1 MCKAMIIDDDVPML
15 KYLENI
21 LNWKELGIE
30 IVASTFSSLKALS
43 LFDELQPDLVITDI
57 GLPQIDGLELA
68 VRFKEKNPDARV
80 ILLTCHEDFYYAKK
94 AIQINVDDYLIKD
107 ELTKEQLKK
116 SVLKSLE
123 SLKESN
129 EFQEALYY
137 QDTIEHNK
145 ELLKK
150 SFLKKLA
157 DSELGE
163 QILSFS
169 RSLGINWRHHDFIV
183 CRSVIDYTS
192 CKNDMLLSNLSSPQ
206 NQLLSIMESAT
217 RDKDEYTIL
226 QDETENIF
234 LIYNFKNRL
243 THNSYKDFQNLLN
256 TIHTG
261 VKQQL
266 RLNVHFFYDRICN
279 VTELESCVNK
289 LYYRKSISF
298 YENMKHVFLE
308 VPSKWI
314 SYNLPKD
321 TLLDPFAKDL
331 LDAVQYGNVEDV
343 NKAIQYLEE
352 TSKTLVLDPVQLK
365 KKCISIVNLVCKN
378 DRAFEQFEIYV
389 ENSIT
394 LTQMLHFLQLKTQNY
409 MESLQKSRFKQNQS
423 NPKLKEIDQ
432 YIIENLSENI
442 TSVIMA
448 NHLHL
453 NPSYF
458 SRYFKHLT
466 GENFTDYV
474 HRFKMRIATSM
485 LTERFETIE
494 FITYSLGYSDRTYF
508 SKIFKKYT
516 GMSPGEYK
524 RTQKHPLHLGDV

>member
-21 LNWKELGIE
+21 LNWKELGID
-30 IVASTFSSLKALS
+30 IVASTYSGMKALT
-43 LFDELQPDLVITDI
+43 LFEELQPDLVITDI

-68 VRFKEKNPDARV
+68 VRFKEMNPETRI

-123 SLKESN
+123 NLKELN

-145 ELLKK
+145 DLLKK

-157 DSELGE
+157 DSELSGN
-163 QILSFS
+163 ILAFS
-169 RSLGINWRHHDFIV
+169 RSLGINWKNNDFIV
-183 CRSVIDYTS
+183 CRSAIDYTT
-192 CKNDMLLSNLSSPQ
+192 CKHDGLLTKMSEVQ
-206 NQLLSIMESAT
+206 DKLLFIMEEAT
-217 RDKDEYTIL
+217 KDKDEYTIL
-226 QDETENIF
+226 EDENRNIF
-234 LIYNFKNRL
+234 LVYNFKRRFS
-243 THNSYKDFQNLLN
+243 HNSFNDFQNILN
-256 TIHTG
+256 TIHLE
-261 VKQQL
+261 VNNHLQL
-266 RLNVHFFYDRICN
+266 AVYFFYDRIC
-279 VTELESCVNK
+279 TAMELESCVNK
-289 LYYRKSISF
+289 LYYRKSIFF
-298 YENMKHVFLE
+298 YDDIKHVFSQ
-308 VPSKWI
+308 VPDKRY
-314 SYNLPKD
+314 SYNLPQD
-321 TLLDPFAKDL
+321 TLLDPFTKAL
-331 LDAVQYGNVEDV
+331 MDAVQFGSTDDV
-343 NKAIQYLEE
+343 KKAIQYLEE
-352 TSKTLVLDPVQLK
+352 TSQTLALDPVQLK
-365 KKCISIVNLVCKN
+365 ERCIHIVNLVCKN
-378 DRAFEQFEIYV
+378 DRSFQHFEQCV
-389 ENSIT
+389 ENAIT
-394 LTQMLHFLQLKTQNY
+394 LKQMLHIIHLKIKNY
-409 MESLQKSRFKQNQS
+409 MESLEKSRFKQNLS

-432 YIIENLSENI
+432 YIIEHLSENI

-458 SRYFKHLT
+458 SRYFKQLT

-474 HRFKMRIATSM
+474 HRFKIRIASSM
-485 LTERFETIE
+485 LTDRFETIE

-524 RTQKHPLHLGDV
+524 RKQKQPLHLGDV

>member
-1 MCKAMIIDDDVPML
+1 MCTAMIIDDDVPML
-15 KYLENI
+15 KYLETI
-21 LNWKELGIE
+21 LNWEELGIE

-43 LFDELQPDLVITDI
+43 LFEELQPDLVITDI

-68 VRFKEKNPDARV
+68 VRFKEKNPDIRV

-107 ELTKEQLKK
+107 ELTKEQLEE

-123 SLKESN
+123 ILKESN

-157 DSELGE
+157 DSELDE
-163 QILSFS
+163 NILSFS

-183 CRSVIDYTS
+183 CRLVIDYTS
-192 CKNDMLLSNLSSPQ
+192 CKNEVLLANLSFLQ
-206 NQLLSIMESAT
+206 NQLLSIMERAT
-217 RDKDEYTIL
+217 QDKEEYTIL
-226 QDETENIF
+226 QDENENIF

-243 THNSYKDFQNLLN
+243 THNSYKDFQCLLLA
-256 TIHTG
+256 IHNE
-261 VKQQL
+261 VKQHL
-266 RLNVHFFYDRICN
+266 SLNVQFFYDRICK
-279 VTELESCVNK
+279 VKELGSSVNK
-289 LYYRKSISF
+289 LYYRKPISF
-298 YENMKHVFLE
+298 YEKITHVYIE
-308 VPSKWI
+308 VPSKGI
-314 SYNLPKD
+314 SYNLPKE
-321 TLLDPFAKDL
+321 TLLVPFAKDL
-331 LDAVQYGNVEDV
+331 MNAVQYGNIEDV
-343 NKAIQYLEE
+343 SKAIQYLEKI
-352 TSKTLVLDPVQLK
+352 SQTLILDPVKLK
-365 KKCISIVNLVCKN
+365 RKCISIVNLVCKN
-378 DRAFEQFEIYV
+378 DRAFEQFEVYV
-389 ENSIT
+389 ENAMT
-394 LTQMLHFLQLKTQNY
+394 LKQMLHILQLKIQNY
-409 MESLQKSRFKQNQS
+409 MESLQKSRFKQNQG

-458 SRYFKHLT
+458 SRYFKQLT

-524 RTQKHPLHLGDV
+524 RTQKQPLHLGNV